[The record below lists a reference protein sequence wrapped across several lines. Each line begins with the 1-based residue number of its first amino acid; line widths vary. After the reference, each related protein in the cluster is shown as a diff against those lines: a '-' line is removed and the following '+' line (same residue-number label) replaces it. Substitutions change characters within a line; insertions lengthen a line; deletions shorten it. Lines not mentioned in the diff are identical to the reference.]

1 MGFYFRKSIN
11 LAKGVRLNL
20 SKSGVSVSLGTKGAR
35 FTIGPKGTRTTF
47 SIPNTGIYY
56 TKNYSYKKK
65 EEKENSVSCDVKQLD
80 QYNDYLDNVT
90 KLYKFSYNPIDW
102 QKLSVSKVEYDDSEE
117 IAAEKQYNEIK
128 PNIFMEEG
136 DEIFEKKKHQNYW
149 SDNDDDDNEK
159 KMFLKTNGLKIKI
172 PHSKKEELK
181 RQGNLNLFK
190 YTGGI
195 NVKNLEYKDQLS
207 SYKNIFVN
215 QQIERKIFMNT
226 TEKQISKYL
235 NENNKNLSH
244 QIKSKLMPNIK
255 IINSNNR
262 KILLIKEKNSDKIIN
277 GTNFNI
283 IFNRK

>member
-1 MGFYFRKSIN
+1 MNPSTTYSSSFFNTQSTLWSLPSQPNLKSNKI
-11 LAKGVRLNL
+11 RLRF
-20 SKSGVSVSLGTKGAR
+20 SKSQRTIAPISNDIITDFSKHYLKQRNQLSLMNRYKKIPRHQTLMQFYTQSHNDMKNFTNLFNYKNKAGTSNEKQNEVL
-35 FTIGPKGTRTTF
+35 FQF
-47 SIPNTGIYY
+47 Y
-56 TKNYSYKKK
+56 TK
-65 EEKENSVSCDVKQLD
+65 END
-80 QYNDYLDNVT
+80 
-90 KLYKFSYNPIDW
+90 
-102 QKLSVSKVEYDDSEE
+102 
-117 IAAEKQYNEIK
+117 
-128 PNIFMEEG
+128 
-136 DEIFEKKKHQNYW
+136 FEKKKHQNYW

-181 RQGNLNLFK
+181 RQSNLNLFK

-195 NVKNLEYKDQLS
+195 NVKNLEYKDKLS